1 MLLTSLPKRARRQNW
16 ILSGVL
22 LAVYLLTYIIDLA
35 AGGSITPFRLFQ
47 TAGTL
52 IGLLAALSW
61 WMEPIYYGGVALFAC
76 AALYGGGMLDFYT
89 RFSEYDICLHFL
101 SGILLVWMGHYILR
115 LLLLLCKAQHPLP
128 YCVTLSFSWLFS
140 AASAGIWEIFEFVT
154 DLLFGLQS
162 QLGLWD
168 TMTDI
173 CAGVV
178 GSLIGVLLLHLFL
191 RCRSLSN
198 P

>member
-1 MLLTSLPKRARRQNW
+1 MLLTSLPKKARLQNW

-22 LAVYLLTYIIDLA
+22 LAVYLVTYVANLA
-35 AGGSITPFRLFQ
+35 SITPFRLFQ

-61 WMEPIYYGGVALFAC
+61 WMEPVYYWGVALFSC
-76 AALYGGGMLDFYT
+76 AALYGGGMLEFYT
-89 RFSEYDICLHFL
+89 LFSEYDICLHFL

-115 LLLLLCKAQHPLP
+115 LLLLFSKAQHPLP
-128 YCVTLSFSWLFS
+128 YGITLAFSWLFS
-140 AASAGIWEIFEFVT
+140 VASAGVWEIFEFVT
-154 DLLFGLQS
+154 DLLFDLQS

-178 GSLIGVLLLHLFL
+178 GSLISVLLLHLFL
-191 RCRSLSN
+191 RRRSPSDR
-198 P
+198 